1 MLWGS
6 SPALIPHVTAWH
18 NTHSTEA
25 AVPQC
30 GVWRG
35 AIEGWLVCVSLVWI
49 TLLEMITYFSICRDF
64 VNECCWTALKK
75 FEHGFCFIPAV
86 SLQGVI
92 LWASKDPDERR
103 KWLPVLCQKID
114 LSLLDSQ
121 TRLKYIATLED
132 RQLLTDDLKYI
143 IAPIDVNSDTAEE
156 GSDDQEETVKKT
168 RYNSQEEVGFIIT
181 LNVIHCKHIAKKN
194 NKKQT
199 KALWFVLYFLC
210 K

>member
-1 MLWGS
+1 M
-6 SPALIPHVTAWH
+6 
-18 NTHSTEA
+18 
-25 AVPQC
+25 
-30 GVWRG
+30 
-35 AIEGWLVCVSLVWI
+35 CVKILFIS
-49 TLLEMITYFSICRDF
+49 
-64 VNECCWTALKK
+64 VNELSLNIY
-75 FEHGFCFIPAV
+75 FLVSFICAA

-92 LWASKDPDERR
+92 LWASKDPEERR

-168 RYNSQEEVGFIIT
+168 RYNSQEEVGSMIIFN
-181 LNVIHCKHIAKKN
+181 LILF
-194 NKKQT
+194 QT
-199 KALWFVLYFLC
+199 HYQE
-210 K
+210 